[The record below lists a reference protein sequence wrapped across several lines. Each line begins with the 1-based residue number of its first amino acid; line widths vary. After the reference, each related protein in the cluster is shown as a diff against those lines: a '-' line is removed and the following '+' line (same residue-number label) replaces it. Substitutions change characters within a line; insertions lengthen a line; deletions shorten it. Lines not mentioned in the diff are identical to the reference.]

1 MRKTSDA
8 VHRGAPETSELVVI
22 VPRFA
27 VHPFRPW
34 PRKPWRGLGKEG
46 GDVVASDPVSGD
58 GRGKRMALAVLA
70 AVVGLL
76 QLARAIVELIRTL

>member
-1 MRKTSDA
+1 VA
-8 VHRGAPETSELVVI
+8 A
-22 VPRFA
+22 VPRFGLS
-27 VHPFRPW
+27 PFRPW
-34 PRKPWRGLGKEG
+34 SRKPWRGLGKKG
-46 GDVVASDPVSGD
+46 GVVVASDPVSGD